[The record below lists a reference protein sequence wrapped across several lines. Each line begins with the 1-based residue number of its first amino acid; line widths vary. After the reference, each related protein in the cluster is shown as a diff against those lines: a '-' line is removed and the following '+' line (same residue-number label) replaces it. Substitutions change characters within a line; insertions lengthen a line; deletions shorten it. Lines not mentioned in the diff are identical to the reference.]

1 MIHLILNNSAYQ
13 GIKGNQTP
21 HVHDEN
27 HNNKDK
33 DNIHYKELYKKA
45 LHYNQCVF
53 DEFYAYEK

>member
-21 HVHDEN
+21 HIHDEN

-33 DNIHYKELYKKA
+33 DNIHYRVGNKKI
-45 LHYNQCVF
+45 
-53 DEFYAYEK
+53 K